1 MANVRADAVRNRRLL
16 LDAAAAEFAE
26 HGTDVSVAR
35 IAARAGIGK
44 GTVFRH
50 FATKD
55 QLMAAIFA
63 DQMEALAAKGDTL
76 AEGPDS
82 GQALLAFMAAGV
94 ELRSFCHAL
103 APGMREDPQI
113 RAASDRLVAVARSL
127 TARARRDGIVR
138 DDVTGEDVVL
148 LINAASQAAA
158 PLGEAA
164 AELSRR
170 YLGVIFDGLRAEG
183 ARPLPVPPPGALA
196 PVREA

>member
-94 ELRSFCHAL
+94 ELRSFCQAL

-127 TARARRDGIVR
+127 TARARRDGVVR